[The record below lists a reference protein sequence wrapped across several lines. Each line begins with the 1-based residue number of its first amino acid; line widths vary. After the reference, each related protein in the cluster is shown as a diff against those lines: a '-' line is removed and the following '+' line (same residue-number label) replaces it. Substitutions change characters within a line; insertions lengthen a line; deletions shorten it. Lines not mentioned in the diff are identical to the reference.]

1 MAAPGAVEEALSIAK
16 PYVAA
21 MTHGKRSK
29 YFMSCSC
36 HFMKLPSC
44 HSAENIAVKTLH
56 EQDSSLIPLEN
67 DTKPPPRRNGQCP
80 VRLLA
85 DDIDDIDDIRAAGSQ
100 RGRC

>member
-1 MAAPGAVEEALSIAK
+1 MAAPAVVDQAFSIARS
-16 PYVAA
+16 YVAA
-21 MTHGKRSK
+21 MTQAGMRADA
-29 YFMSCSC
+29 MSCSC

-44 HSAENIAVKTLH
+44 HSADNIAVKTLH
-56 EQDSSLIPLEN
+56 EQDFSLIPLEN

-85 DDIDDIDDIRAAGSQ
+85 DDIHDIDDIRAAGCG